1 VVDVGYEVFLPP
13 TYVLRRRPLEAVL
26 NSLAPD
32 ARNVTVWIHSSTL
45 GIEKQCFHGM
55 LVDRMKHV
63 SRIRVCDAEPHCV
76 ERPAVLGML
85 ITNLRAYEPDL
96 VDLIHAFVT
105 HASNEAHHVGENAF
119 CSCSVL
125 KEVVLPR
132 SITHVDRW
140 AFWRCT
146 SLTLVELPNTLT
158 HVGDSAFRSCTS
170 LTSVAL
176 LDSVTH
182 VGDNAFRECSA
193 LTSVTLP
200 NLLTHVGEGSF
211 HGCISLKSVTL
222 PASLQHIRS
231 DNLFQGTTIVFRS
244 AAD

>member
-1 VVDVGYEVFLPP
+1 
-13 TYVLRRRPLEAVL
+13 
-26 NSLAPD
+26 
-32 ARNVTVWIHSSTL
+32 
-45 GIEKQCFHGM
+45 M
-55 LVDRMKHV
+55 LVDRMKRV

-119 CSCSVL
+119 SIGAFCSRTVL
-125 KEVVLPR
+125 KKVVLPR
-132 SITHVDRW
+132 SITHVDRC

-146 SLTLVELPNTLT
+146 SLTFVELPNTLT

-182 VGDNAFRECSA
+182 VGDNAFRQCSA

-200 NLLTHVGEGSF
+200 NSLTHVGEGAF
-211 HGCISLKSVTL
+211 YGCISLKSVTL
-222 PASLQHIRS
+222 PTSLQHIRS
-231 DNLFQGTTIVFRS
+231 DNVFQGTTIIFRS
-244 AAD
+244 AAG